1 MAEANAGLGT
11 LIIQVYTADQTLPLA
26 DAHVLI
32 TQRGTDGETLV
43 KVLKTNRS
51 GKTEPVSLP
60 APPVENSLTPDA
72 QGRRFYNYNIRV
84 DYPGYYTTEN
94 LDVPIFEGQTSI
106 QPVAM
111 IPLPADEESGK
122 RVTVREREPN
132 L

>member
-32 TQRGTDGETLV
+32 TQSGTDGETLV